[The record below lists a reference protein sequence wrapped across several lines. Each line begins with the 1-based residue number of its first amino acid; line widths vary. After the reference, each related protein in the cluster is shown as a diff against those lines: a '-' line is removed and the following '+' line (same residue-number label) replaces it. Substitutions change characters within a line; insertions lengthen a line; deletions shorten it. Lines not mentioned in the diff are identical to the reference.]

1 VSVETDALTSARADL
16 VVCARVPAREEF
28 AALGKRGPVVVL
40 AAPYQLAYL
49 RSIAAPLE
57 PVRRLAVAGRAQD
70 RAGALRQLITA
81 RLARGDVD
89 AELAL
94 LAPLFER
101 HDPAEVAAALLAL
114 RREEESARAETTPG
128 VRAAPT
134 RAEAAPAWV
143 RLHVNVGR
151 KDRTSAK
158 DLVGALIRELRV
170 ARADI
175 GRIDVKETFS
185 LLEVAPHASDAVI
198 KGLSRVTIRGRRVS
212 AKLERH
218 R

>member
-1 VSVETDALTSARADL
+1 
-16 VVCARVPAREEF
+16 
-28 AALGKRGPVVVL
+28 
-40 AAPYQLAYL
+40 
-49 RSIAAPLE
+49 
-57 PVRRLAVAGRAQD
+57 
-70 RAGALRQLITA
+70 
-81 RLARGDVD
+81 
-89 AELAL
+89 
-94 LAPLFER
+94 
-101 HDPAEVAAALLAL
+101 
-114 RREEESARAETTPG
+114 
-128 VRAAPT
+128 
-134 RAEAAPAWV
+134 
-143 RLHVNVGR
+143 VGR